1 MENILDVML
10 FVFSET
16 ADKLY
21 YYFIHLIK
29 IYKTGI
35 KKDGKSNA

>member
-21 YYFIHLIK
+21 YYFIYLIK
-29 IYKTGI
+29 RYKTGI
-35 KKDGKSNA
+35 KEDGKSNA